1 MSRRWS
7 IDFETYSAVDLRT
20 SGAFRYA
27 EDPSTEAL
35 ILAFSDGSFDPIAV
49 DLTQPGAFKKL
60 APLFDAVERRETIS
74 AHNVQFERLI
84 WTKVCKFPVTP
95 QPHQWDCTAARAR
108 MIAIPGSLEGSAKAL
123 GLEFHKDPRGLE
135 LINLFSK
142 PDKAGRRRLPVDYPA
157 EFKAFMEYCQ
167 QDVRVEMGLAKVLP
181 PLSSVEKEAFLL
193 DYTINDRGLPV
204 NMDLVKKAD
213 GFVEEYS
220 AELLKH
226 AEAIAGCRPSQR
238 VKTLDYLKSRGFDL
252 PNLQAATVEAFAA
265 QPDIPQ
271 DLVELMTYRIELSRA
286 GTKKLKAIQNTVSE
300 DGRVRGGFL
309 FSAATT
315 RRWSST
321 GVQLHNL
328 QKPSGETNPE
338 VALSLIEDDPNDLRV
353 IFNRPLSVIAESIRG
368 FFESPEHF
376 LIADYSS
383 VEPRGLAWMVH
394 EEWLLNAYH
403 RKQDAYKVTAG
414 KLYGIPASEVND
426 SQRFMGKQL
435 VLGCFSADTLV
446 LTDSGWKKIIDVG
459 TSDRLW
465 DGVEFVRHD
474 GVIYQGEQETID
486 LCGVQ
491 VTPDHKILSGQQW
504 RPAAELIPNTHG
516 GLTLLESALQSAK
529 IPRHLA
535 ATPVVRSSEIS
546 TLHKVYDILNSGPRT
561 RFCVLSDRGP
571 LIVHNCGYGM
581 GVNRFIE
588 TVAKFGRQLTE
599 EEAQSAVQGY
609 RQSVPQ
615 ITKFWRDIERTCIR
629 AVRDWRTI
637 HLGRLVIRP
646 ETLANGF
653 RILFIDM
660 PSGTIAYPNP
670 SLGSEEWNGRI
681 RDTFEFYVPLGS
693 GWVKTDT
700 FGGSLTENVI
710 QALTRDVL
718 RDGLV
723 AADKAGFQIVG
734 HVHDEAI
741 AEGDNNPDDLR
752 EFERIL
758 CESSPWAE
766 GFPLA
771 SEGYIAKRYRK

>member
-7 IDFETYSAVDLRT
+7 IDFETYSAVDLRV

-49 DLTQPGAFKKL
+49 DLTRPKAFEKL
-60 APLFDAVERRETIS
+60 APLFNAVGRGETIS

-95 QPHQWDCTAARAR
+95 QPYQWDCTAARAR
-108 MIAIPGSLEGSAKAL
+108 MIAIPGSLGGAAKAL
-123 GLEFHKDPRGLE
+123 GLELHKDPRGME

-142 PDKAGRRRLPVDYPA
+142 PDKSGRRHLPADYPA

-167 QDVRVEMGLAKVLP
+167 QDVRVEMSLAEVLP

-213 GFVEEYS
+213 GFVDEYS
-220 AELLKH
+220 AELLGYAK
-226 AEAIAGCRPSQR
+226 EIAGCRPSQR
-238 VKTLDYLKSRGFDL
+238 VKILDYLKSRGFDL

-265 QPDIPQ
+265 QPGIPQ
-271 DLVELMTYRIELSRA
+271 DIVELMTYRIELSRA

-338 VALSLIEDDPNDLRV
+338 VALSLLEDDPNDLR
-353 IFNRPLSVIAESIRG
+353 IMFDRPLSVIAESVRG

-383 VEPRGLAWMVH
+383 VEPRGLAWMVR
-394 EEWLLNAYH
+394 EEWLLDAYH
-403 RKQDAYKVTAG
+403 RKQDVYKVTAG
-414 KLYGIPASEVND
+414 KLYGIPASKVND

-435 VLGCFSADTLV
+435 VLGC
-446 LTDSGWKKIIDVG
+446 
-459 TSDRLW
+459 
-465 DGVEFVRHD
+465 
-474 GVIYQGEQETID
+474 
-486 LCGVQ
+486 
-491 VTPDHKILSGQQW
+491 
-504 RPAAELIPNTHG
+504 
-516 GLTLLESALQSAK
+516 
-529 IPRHLA
+529 
-535 ATPVVRSSEIS
+535 
-546 TLHKVYDILNSGPRT
+546 
-561 RFCVLSDRGP
+561 
-571 LIVHNCGYGM
+571 GYGM
-581 GVNRFIE
+581 GVNRFME

-599 EEAQSAVQGY
+599 DEAQSAVRGY
-609 RQSVPQ
+609 RQSVPR
-615 ITKFWRDIERTCIR
+615 ITKFWRDIERACIR
-629 AVRDWRTI
+629 AVRDWRAI

-646 ETLANGF
+646 ETLSNGF

-660 PSGTIAYPNP
+660 PSGSIAYPNP
-670 SLGSEEWNGRI
+670 SLGSEEWNGQI
-681 RDTFEFYVPLGS
+681 RDTFEFYIPLGS

-718 RDGLV
+718 RDGLI
-723 AADKAGFQIVG
+723 AADKAGFRIVG

-741 AEGDNNPDDLR
+741 AEGDNNLDDLR
-752 EFERIL
+752 EFERML

>member
-7 IDFETYSAVDLRT
+7 IDFETYSTVDLRT
-20 SGAFRYA
+20 AGAFRYA

-49 DLTQPGAFKKL
+49 DLTRPDAFEKL
-60 APLFDAVERRETIS
+60 TPLFNAVERGDTIS

-95 QPHQWDCTAARAR
+95 RPHQWDCTAARAR
-108 MIAIPGSLEGSAKAL
+108 MIAIPGSLEGAAGAL
-123 GLEFHKDPRGLE
+123 GLEFRKDPRGLE

-142 PDKAGRRRLPVDYPA
+142 PDRNGRRRLPADYPA

-167 QDVRVEMGLAKVLP
+167 QDVRVEMSLDKVLP
-181 PLSSVEKEAFLL
+181 PLPPVEKEAFLL
-193 DYTINDRGLPV
+193 DYIINDRGLPV
-204 NMDLVKKAD
+204 NLDLVKKAD
-213 GFVEEYS
+213 AFVDEYS
-220 AELLKH
+220 AELLKR
-226 AEAIAGCRPSQR
+226 AEEIAGCRPSQR
-238 VKTLDYLKSRGFDL
+238 EKTLDYLKSRGFDL

-265 QPDIPQ
+265 QPGVPQ
-271 DLVELMTYRIELSRA
+271 DLVELMNHRIELSRA
-286 GTKKLKAIQNTVSE
+286 GTKKLKAIQNTVSA
-300 DGRVRGGFL
+300 DGRIRGGFL
-309 FSAATT
+309 FSAAST

-338 VALSLIEDDPNDLRV
+338 VALSLLEDDPNALR
-353 IFNRPLSVIAESIRG
+353 IMFNRPLSVIAESIRG
-368 FFESPEHF
+368 FFESPEYF

-383 VEPRGLAWMVH
+383 VEPRGLAWMVN
-394 EEWLLNAYH
+394 EEWLLDAYR
-403 RKQDAYKVTAG
+403 RKQDVYKVTAG
-414 KLYGIPASEVND
+414 RLYGIPPSQVND

-435 VLGCFSADTLV
+435 VLGC
-446 LTDSGWKKIIDVG
+446 
-459 TSDRLW
+459 
-465 DGVEFVRHD
+465 
-474 GVIYQGEQETID
+474 
-486 LCGVQ
+486 
-491 VTPDHKILSGQQW
+491 
-504 RPAAELIPNTHG
+504 
-516 GLTLLESALQSAK
+516 
-529 IPRHLA
+529 
-535 ATPVVRSSEIS
+535 
-546 TLHKVYDILNSGPRT
+546 
-561 RFCVLSDRGP
+561 
-571 LIVHNCGYGM
+571 GYGM
-581 GVNRFIE
+581 GVPRFRE

-599 EEAQSAVQGY
+599 EEARAAVQGY

-615 ITKFWRDIERTCIR
+615 ITKFWRDIERACIR

-653 RILFIDM
+653 RVLFIDM
-660 PSGTIAYPNP
+660 PSGSIAYPNP
-670 SLGSEEWNGRI
+670 SLGSEEWNGQI
-681 RDTFEFYVPLGS
+681 RDTFEFYTPLGS

-700 FGGSLTENVI
+700 FGGSLTENII

-718 RDGLV
+718 RDGLI
-723 AADKAGFQIVG
+723 AADKAGFRIVG